1 MEHFDHRKD
10 VLLQPPVTLT
20 PLYLLDINGLSFD
33 GVMDENLN
41 ENPMASTKRQ
51 CSALLNVFLY
61 ALSLSTT
68 FGDLQLPQCLLFAS
82 VWQI

>member
-1 MEHFDHRKD
+1 M
-10 VLLQPPVTLT
+10 QPPVTLT

-61 ALSLSTT
+61 A
-68 FGDLQLPQCLLFAS
+68 
-82 VWQI
+82 